1 LLVKAAKFFIP
12 TITNQQLPINAK
24 HKNLSV
30 FNQSRKNVIMLVFA
44 GMFIVIILQLAN
56 LQIFSSKYKVM
67 ADDQGKFRK
76 VIYPDRGIVY
86 DRNRKAILQNMTIY
100 DLMILPNK
108 LKGIDT
114 AALCRILDIDTAQFA
129 KKVVDVI
136 VKNGRSRPSI
146 FDALLTD
153 EKMAMLNEAMYK
165 FVPGF
170 YLQER
175 PVRSYPIDAGGNIL
189 GYLSEVDSNFLKK
202 HVNEGYQI
210 GDYAGKTGMERTYEK
225 VLMGQRGIEY
235 WKRDN
240 KNRLTERLE
249 KGKFDTAAI
258 AGENMH
264 LALDIELQALGE
276 KLMENKLGA
285 VVAVDPRTGGILAM
299 VSSPTFKPKLLTGA
313 TRKKHIAELLL
324 NPALPLYNRTVSAI
338 YSPGSTFKT
347 LQALIGLH
355 EGVIDTR
362 TRFSCSGAFYGCG
375 SGKPMRCLDKG
386 TFDLRSAITIS
397 DNTYFANVMQRV
409 INNPKYP
416 NVDSSLTAWDK
427 YMYAFGLG
435 HKLGVDVPSEKA
447 GNIPTPAHFDKI
459 YGDGHWNFCTFRSVS
474 IGQGEVNVTPIQ
486 VANEMAFIANKG
498 WYKIPHLVD
507 SIEGGDKYGLLTKYQ
522 ETHNTTDIP
531 DSVFEAVHDG
541 MQGVVDHGTG
551 VGAKVAG
558 INICGKTGTV
568 ENYIG
573 LVKQPNHAFFCGFAP
588 RENPKIAIMCVVENS
603 GHFGGTYAAPIV
615 GLMIEKYLKD
625 SIVDKARLD
634 QLEKLSALNLIPPRI
649 YSELRKQD
657 SMRHIRDSAYLVA
670 KGYLKLIRDT
680 MGLDDEDEQ
689 EALDKLKKDKES
701 VKKEL
706 PKKDSSNSPFKIK
719 IEGILPDE
727 KRKAATKDTVKN

>member
-1 LLVKAAKFFIP
+1 
-12 TITNQQLPINAK
+12 
-24 HKNLSV
+24 
-30 FNQSRKNVIMLVFA
+30 
-44 GMFIVIILQLAN
+44 MFIVIILQLAN
-56 LQIFSSKYKVM
+56 LQLFSSKYKTL

-86 DRNRKAILQNMTIY
+86 DRNGKAILQNMTIY
-100 DLMILPNK
+100 DLMIYPNK
-108 LKGIDT
+108 LKGVDT

-129 KKVVDVI
+129 KKVVEVI
-136 VKNGRSRPSI
+136 IKNGRARPSV
-146 FDALLTD
+146 FDALLSD

-175 PVRSYPIDAGGNIL
+175 PVRSYPVDAGGNIL
-189 GYLSEVDSNFLKK
+189 GYLSEVDSAFLKRHK
-202 HVNEGYQI
+202 GEGYQL

-249 KGKFDTAAI
+249 KGKDDTAAI
-258 AGENMH
+258 AGDNMH

-285 VVAVDPRTGGILAM
+285 VVAVDPKTGGILAM

-313 TRKKHIAELLL
+313 TRKKQIAELLL

-355 EGVIDTR
+355 EGVIETS

-375 SGKPMRCLDKG
+375 SGRPMRCLDFG

-416 NVDSSLTAWDK
+416 SVDSSLAVWDR
-427 YMYAFGLG
+427 YMYSFGLG
-435 HKLGVDVPSEKA
+435 RKLGVDVPSEKA
-447 GNIPTPAHFDKI
+447 GNIPTPAQYDKV
-459 YGDGHWNFCTFRSVS
+459 YGKGHWNYCTFRSVS

-507 SIEGGDKYGLLTKYQ
+507 SIEGGDKFDMLSKYKEQ
-522 ETHNTTDIP
+522 KNTTDIP

-541 MQGVVDHGTG
+541 MQGVVDRGTG
-551 VGAKVAG
+551 MNAKVPG
-558 INICGKTGTV
+558 IDICGKTGTV

-588 RENPKIAIMCVVENS
+588 RDNPKIAIMCVVENS
-603 GHFGGTYAAPIV
+603 GRFGGTYAAPIV

-625 SIVDKARLD
+625 SITGVARLD
-634 QLEKLSALNLIPPRI
+634 QVEKLSALNLIPPRI
-649 YSELRKQD
+649 YVEMRKQD
-657 SMRHIRDSAYLVA
+657 SMRHIKDSAYLLA
-670 KGYLKLIRDT
+670 RGYIKKIRDT
-680 MGLDDEDEQ
+680 MGLDDEDER
-689 EALDKLKKDKES
+689 EALEKLKKDKES
-701 VKKEL
+701 AKKEV
-706 PKKDSSNSPFKIK
+706 PKKDSLPVKPK
-719 IEGILPDE
+719 IEGVLPDD
-727 KRKAATKDTVKN
+727 KRKEEARDSVKT

>member
-1 LLVKAAKFFIP
+1 M
-12 TITNQQLPINAK
+12 
-24 HKNLSV
+24 SV
-30 FNQSRKNVIMLVFA
+30 FNQSRKNVVLLVFA
-44 GMFIVIILQLAN
+44 SMFIVIILQLAN
-56 LQIFSSKYKVM
+56 LQIFSSKYKIM

-76 VIYPDRGIVY
+76 VVYPDRGIVY
-86 DRNRKAILQNMTIY
+86 DRNHKAILQNMTIY

-114 AALCRILDIDTAQFA
+114 LALCKILNIDTAQFS
-129 KKVVDVI
+129 KKVVELI
-136 VKNGRSRPSI
+136 IKNGRSRPSI
-146 FDALLTD
+146 FDALLSD

-175 PVRSYPIDAGGNIL
+175 PVRSYPVDAGGNIL
-189 GYLSEVDSNFLKK
+189 GYLSEVDSGFLKK

-249 KGKFDTAAI
+249 KGTHDTAAI
-258 AGENMH
+258 AGNNMH
-264 LALDIELQALGE
+264 LSLDIELQALGE

-285 VVAVDPRTGGILAM
+285 IVAVDPKTGGILAM
-299 VSSPTFKPKLLTGA
+299 VSSPTFKPKLLAGA

-355 EGVIDTR
+355 EGVIDTH

-375 SGKPMRCLDKG
+375 SGRPMKCLDVG

-397 DNTYFANVMQRV
+397 DNTYFANVMQKV
-409 INNPKYP
+409 INNSKYP
-416 NVDSSLTAWDK
+416 NIDTSLAVWDR
-427 YMYAFGLG
+427 YMYSFGLG
-435 HKLGVDVPSEKA
+435 KKLGVDVPFEKG
-447 GNIPTPAHFDKI
+447 GNIPTPAHFNKI
-459 YGDGHWNFCTFRSVS
+459 YGAGRWNYCTFRSVS

-507 SIEGGDKYGLLTKYQ
+507 SIEGGDKFNLLSKFKEQ
-522 ETHNTTDIP
+522 KNTTDIP

-541 MQGVVDHGTG
+541 MQGVVDRGTG
-551 VGAKVAG
+551 IAAKVEG
-558 INICGKTGTV
+558 ISICGKTGTV

-573 LVKQPNHAFFCGFAP
+573 LIKQPNHAFFCGFAP
-588 RENPKIAIMCVVENS
+588 RDNPRIAIMCVVENS
-603 GHFGGTYAAPIV
+603 GRFGGTYAAPIV
-615 GLMIEKYLKD
+615 GLLIEKYLKD
-625 SIVDKARLD
+625 SITDKKRLAQIE
-634 QLEKLSALNLIPPRI
+634 QLSQLNLIPPRI
-649 YSELRKQD
+649 YTEIRKQD

-670 KGYLKLIRDT
+670 RGYLKSLKDT
-680 MGLDDEDEQ
+680 MGLDDEDERD
-689 EALDKLKKDKES
+689 ALDKLKKDKEL
-701 VKKEL
+701 VKKEI
-706 PKKDSSNSPFKIK
+706 PKKDSNSTAPKFK
-719 IEGILPDE
+719 IEGVLPDNRRRVE
-727 KRKAATKDTVKN
+727 TIDTVKI

>member
-1 LLVKAAKFFIP
+1 
-12 TITNQQLPINAK
+12 
-24 HKNLSV
+24 
-30 FNQSRKNVIMLVFA
+30 
-44 GMFIVIILQLAN
+44 MFIVIILQLAN
-56 LQIFSSKYKVM
+56 LQLFSSKYKTL

-86 DRNRKAILQNMTIY
+86 DRNGKAILQNMTIY
-100 DLMILPNK
+100 DLMIYPNK
-108 LKGIDT
+108 LKGVDT

-129 KKVVDVI
+129 KKVIEVI
-136 VKNGRSRPSI
+136 IKNGRARPSV
-146 FDALLTD
+146 FDALLSD

-175 PVRSYPIDAGGNIL
+175 PVRSYPVDAGGNIL
-189 GYLSEVDSNFLKK
+189 GYLSEVDSAFLKRHK
-202 HVNEGYQI
+202 GEGYQL

-249 KGKFDTAAI
+249 KGKDDTAAI
-258 AGENMH
+258 AGDNMH

-285 VVAVDPRTGGILAM
+285 VVAVDPKTGGILAM

-313 TRKKHIAELLL
+313 TRKKQIAELLL

-355 EGVIDTR
+355 EGVIETS

-375 SGKPMRCLDKG
+375 SGRPMRCLDFG

-416 NVDSSLTAWDK
+416 SVDSSLAVWDR
-427 YMYAFGLG
+427 YMYSFGLG
-435 HKLGVDVPSEKA
+435 RKLGVDVPSEKA
-447 GNIPTPAHFDKI
+447 GNIPTPAQYDKV
-459 YGDGHWNFCTFRSVS
+459 YGKGHWNYCTFRSVS

-507 SIEGGDKYGLLTKYQ
+507 SIEGGDKFDMLSKYKEQ
-522 ETHNTTDIP
+522 KNTTDIP

-541 MQGVVDHGTG
+541 MQGVVDRGTG
-551 VGAKVAG
+551 MNAKVPG
-558 INICGKTGTV
+558 IDICGKTGTV

-588 RENPKIAIMCVVENS
+588 RDNPKIAIMCVVENS
-603 GHFGGTYAAPIV
+603 GRFGGTYAAPIV

-625 SIVDKARLD
+625 SITGKARLD
-634 QLEKLSALNLIPPRI
+634 QVENLSALNLIPPRI
-649 YSELRKQD
+649 YVEMRKQD
-657 SMRHIRDSAYLVA
+657 SMRHIKDSAYLLA
-670 KGYLKLIRDT
+670 RGYIKKIRDT
-680 MGLDDEDEQ
+680 MGLDDEDER
-689 EALDKLKKDKES
+689 EALEKLKKDKES
-701 VKKEL
+701 AKKEV
-706 PKKDSSNSPFKIK
+706 PKKDSLPVKPK
-719 IEGILPDE
+719 IEGVLPDD
-727 KRKAATKDTVKN
+727 KRKEEARDSVKA

>member
-1 LLVKAAKFFIP
+1 
-12 TITNQQLPINAK
+12 
-24 HKNLSV
+24 
-30 FNQSRKNVIMLVFA
+30 MLVFA

-56 LQIFSSKYKVM
+56 LQLFSSKYKTL

-86 DRNRKAILQNMTIY
+86 DRNGKAILQNMTIY
-100 DLMILPNK
+100 DLMIYPNK
-108 LKGIDT
+108 LKGVDT

-129 KKVVDVI
+129 KKVVEVI
-136 VKNGRSRPSI
+136 IKNGRARPSV
-146 FDALLTD
+146 FDALLSD

-175 PVRSYPIDAGGNIL
+175 PVRSYPVDAGGNIL
-189 GYLSEVDSNFLKK
+189 GYLSEVDSAFLKRHK
-202 HVNEGYQI
+202 GEGYQL

-249 KGKFDTAAI
+249 KGKDDTAAI
-258 AGENMH
+258 AGDNMH

-285 VVAVDPRTGGILAM
+285 VVAVDPKTGGILAM

-313 TRKKHIAELLL
+313 TRKKQIAELLL

-355 EGVIDTR
+355 EGVIETS

-375 SGKPMRCLDKG
+375 SGRPMRCLDFG

-416 NVDSSLTAWDK
+416 SVDSSLAVWDR
-427 YMYAFGLG
+427 YMYSFGLG
-435 HKLGVDVPSEKA
+435 RKLGVDVPSEKA
-447 GNIPTPAHFDKI
+447 GNIPTPAQYDKV
-459 YGDGHWNFCTFRSVS
+459 YGKGHWNYCTFRSVS

-507 SIEGGDKYGLLTKYQ
+507 SIEGGDKFDMLSKYKEQ
-522 ETHNTTDIP
+522 KNTTDIP

-541 MQGVVDHGTG
+541 MQGVVDRGTG
-551 VGAKVAG
+551 MNAKVPG
-558 INICGKTGTV
+558 IDICGKTGTV

-588 RENPKIAIMCVVENS
+588 RDNPKIAIMCVVENS
-603 GHFGGTYAAPIV
+603 GRFGGTYAAPIV

-625 SIVDKARLD
+625 SITGEARLD
-634 QLEKLSALNLIPPRI
+634 QVEKLSALNLIPPRI
-649 YSELRKQD
+649 YVEMRKQD
-657 SMRHIRDSAYLVA
+657 SMRHIKDSAYLLA
-670 KGYLKLIRDT
+670 RGYIKKIRDT
-680 MGLDDEDEQ
+680 MGLDDEDER
-689 EALDKLKKDKES
+689 EALEKLKKDKES
-701 VKKEL
+701 AKKEV
-706 PKKDSSNSPFKIK
+706 PKKDSLPVKPK
-719 IEGILPDE
+719 IEGVLPDD
-727 KRKAATKDTVKN
+727 KRKEEARDSVKA

>member
-1 LLVKAAKFFIP
+1 
-12 TITNQQLPINAK
+12 
-24 HKNLSV
+24 
-30 FNQSRKNVIMLVFA
+30 
-44 GMFIVIILQLAN
+44 
-56 LQIFSSKYKVM
+56 
-67 ADDQGKFRK
+67 
-76 VIYPDRGIVY
+76 
-86 DRNRKAILQNMTIY
+86 
-100 DLMILPNK
+100 
-108 LKGIDT
+108 
-114 AALCRILDIDTAQFA
+114 
-129 KKVVDVI
+129 
-136 VKNGRSRPSI
+136 
-146 FDALLTD
+146 
-153 EKMAMLNEAMYK
+153 
-165 FVPGF
+165 
-170 YLQER
+170 
-175 PVRSYPIDAGGNIL
+175 
-189 GYLSEVDSNFLKK
+189 
-202 HVNEGYQI
+202 
-210 GDYAGKTGMERTYEK
+210 
-225 VLMGQRGIEY
+225 
-235 WKRDN
+235 
-240 KNRLTERLE
+240 
-249 KGKFDTAAI
+249 
-258 AGENMH
+258 
-264 LALDIELQALGE
+264 
-276 KLMENKLGA
+276 
-285 VVAVDPRTGGILAM
+285 
-299 VSSPTFKPKLLTGA
+299 
-313 TRKKHIAELLL
+313 
-324 NPALPLYNRTVSAI
+324 
-338 YSPGSTFKT
+338 
-347 LQALIGLH
+347 
-355 EGVIDTR
+355 
-362 TRFSCSGAFYGCG
+362 
-375 SGKPMRCLDKG
+375 MRCLDKG

>member
-1 LLVKAAKFFIP
+1 
-12 TITNQQLPINAK
+12 
-24 HKNLSV
+24 
-30 FNQSRKNVIMLVFA
+30 MLVFA
-44 GMFIVIILQLAN
+44 CMFLIIILQLAN
-56 LQIFSSKYKVM
+56 LQIFSSKYKTM

-100 DLMILPNK
+100 DLMIVPTK

-114 AALCRILDIDTAQFA
+114 AALCRILGIDTAQFV
-129 KKVVDVI
+129 KRIVEVI
-136 VKNGRSRPSI
+136 VKNGRSRPSP
-146 FDALLTD
+146 FDALLSD
-153 EKMAMLNEAMYK
+153 EKMAMLNESMYK
-165 FVPGF
+165 FAPGF

-175 PVRSYPIDAGGNIL
+175 PVRNYPVDAGGNIL
-189 GYLSEVDSNFLKK
+189 GYLSEVDSAFLKK
-202 HVNEGYQI
+202 HSGEGYQI
-210 GDYAGKTGMERTYEK
+210 GDYAGKTGMERTYER

-249 KGKFDTAAI
+249 KGRFDTAAI
-258 AGENMH
+258 AGDNMH
-264 LALDIELQALGE
+264 LALDVELQALGE

-285 VVAVDPRTGGILAM
+285 MVAVDPKTGGILAM
-299 VSSPTFKPKLLTGA
+299 VSSPTFKPKLLTGP

-324 NPALPLYNRTVSAI
+324 NPALPLFNRTVSAT

-355 EGVIDTR
+355 EGMIDTR

-375 SGKPMRCLDKG
+375 SGRPMRCLDVG

-416 NVDSSLTAWDK
+416 SVDSSLSAWDN

-435 HKLGVDVPSEKA
+435 HRLGVDVPSEKA
-447 GNIPTPAHFDKI
+447 GNIPTPKYFNKV
-459 YGDGHWNFCTFRSVS
+459 YGNGHWNYCTFRSVS

-498 WYKIPHLVD
+498 WYRIPHLVD
-507 SIEGGDKYGLLTKYQ
+507 SIEGGDKYGLLEKYN
-522 ETHNTTDIP
+522 EKHNTTDIP

-541 MQGVVDHGTG
+541 MQGVVDRGTG
-551 VGAKVAG
+551 IAAKVPG

-603 GHFGGTYAAPIV
+603 GRFGGTYAAPIV

-625 SIVDKARLD
+625 SITDKARLARIE
-634 QLEKLSALNLIPPRI
+634 QLSNLNLIPPRI
-649 YSELRKQD
+649 FTEIRKQD
-657 SMRHIRDSAYLVA
+657 SMRHVRDSAYLVA
-670 KGYLKLIRDT
+670 RGYIKKIKDT
-680 MGLDDEDEQ
+680 MGLDEEDEQ
-689 EALDKLKKDKES
+689 EALDRLKKDKES
-701 VKKEL
+701 AKKEIPKPDSNKL
-706 PKKDSSNSPFKIK
+706 PLRPA
-719 IEGILPDE
+719 IEGVVPEDR
-727 KRKAATKDTVKN
+727 RKPELRDTVKN

>member
-1 LLVKAAKFFIP
+1 
-12 TITNQQLPINAK
+12 
-24 HKNLSV
+24 
-30 FNQSRKNVIMLVFA
+30 MLVFA

-56 LQIFSSKYKVM
+56 LQLFSSKYKTL

-86 DRNRKAILQNMTIY
+86 DRNGKAILQNMTIY
-100 DLMILPNK
+100 DLMIYPNK
-108 LKGIDT
+108 LKGVDT

-129 KKVVDVI
+129 KKVVEVI
-136 VKNGRSRPSI
+136 IKNGRARPSV
-146 FDALLTD
+146 FDALLSD

-175 PVRSYPIDAGGNIL
+175 PVRSYPVDAGGNIL
-189 GYLSEVDSNFLKK
+189 GYLSEVDSAFLKRHK
-202 HVNEGYQI
+202 GEGYQL

-249 KGKFDTAAI
+249 KGKDDTAAI
-258 AGENMH
+258 AGDNMH

-285 VVAVDPRTGGILAM
+285 VVAVDPKTGGILAM

-313 TRKKHIAELLL
+313 TRKKQIAELLL

-355 EGVIDTR
+355 EGVIETS

-375 SGKPMRCLDKG
+375 SGRPMRCLDFG

-416 NVDSSLTAWDK
+416 SVDSSLAVWDR
-427 YMYAFGLG
+427 YMYSFGLG
-435 HKLGVDVPSEKA
+435 RKLGVDVPSEKA
-447 GNIPTPAHFDKI
+447 GNIPTPAQYDKV
-459 YGDGHWNFCTFRSVS
+459 YGKGHWNYCTFRSVS

-507 SIEGGDKYGLLTKYQ
+507 SIEGGDKFDMLSKYKEQ
-522 ETHNTTDIP
+522 KNTTDIP

-541 MQGVVDHGTG
+541 MQGVVDRGTG
-551 VGAKVAG
+551 MNAKVPG
-558 INICGKTGTV
+558 IDICGKTGTV

-588 RENPKIAIMCVVENS
+588 RDNPKIAIMCVVENS
-603 GHFGGTYAAPIV
+603 GRFGGTYAAPIV

-625 SIVDKARLD
+625 SITGKARLD
-634 QLEKLSALNLIPPRI
+634 QVENLSALNLIPPRI
-649 YSELRKQD
+649 YVEMRKQD
-657 SMRHIRDSAYLVA
+657 SMRHIKDSAYLLA
-670 KGYLKLIRDT
+670 RGYIKKLRDT
-680 MGLDDEDEQ
+680 MGLDDEDER
-689 EALDKLKKDKES
+689 EALEKLKKDKES
-701 VKKEL
+701 AKKEV
-706 PKKDSSNSPFKIK
+706 PKKDSLPVKPK
-719 IEGILPDE
+719 IEGVLPDD
-727 KRKAATKDTVKN
+727 KRKEEARDSVKT

>member
-1 LLVKAAKFFIP
+1 
-12 TITNQQLPINAK
+12 
-24 HKNLSV
+24 
-30 FNQSRKNVIMLVFA
+30 
-44 GMFIVIILQLAN
+44 MFIVIILQLAN
-56 LQIFSSKYKVM
+56 LQLFSSKYKTL

-86 DRNRKAILQNMTIY
+86 DRNGKAILQNMTIY
-100 DLMILPNK
+100 DLMIYPNK
-108 LKGIDT
+108 LKGVDT

-129 KKVVDVI
+129 KKVVEVI
-136 VKNGRSRPSI
+136 IKNGRARPSV
-146 FDALLTD
+146 FDALLSD

-175 PVRSYPIDAGGNIL
+175 PVRSYPVDAGGNIL
-189 GYLSEVDSNFLKK
+189 GYLSEVDSAFLKRHK
-202 HVNEGYQI
+202 GEGYQL

-249 KGKFDTAAI
+249 KGKDDTAAI
-258 AGENMH
+258 AGDNMH

-285 VVAVDPRTGGILAM
+285 VVAVDPKTGGILAM

-313 TRKKHIAELLL
+313 TRKKQIAELLL

-355 EGVIDTR
+355 EGVIETN

-375 SGKPMRCLDKG
+375 SGRPMRCLDFG

-416 NVDSSLTAWDK
+416 SVDSSLAVWDR
-427 YMYAFGLG
+427 YMYSFGLG
-435 HKLGVDVPSEKA
+435 RKLGVDVPSEKA
-447 GNIPTPAHFDKI
+447 GNIPTPAQYDKV
-459 YGDGHWNFCTFRSVS
+459 YGKGHWNYCTFRSVS

-507 SIEGGDKYGLLTKYQ
+507 SIEGGDKFDMLSKYKEQ
-522 ETHNTTDIP
+522 KNTTDIP

-541 MQGVVDHGTG
+541 MQGVVDRGTG
-551 VGAKVAG
+551 MNAKVPG
-558 INICGKTGTV
+558 IDICGKTGTV

-588 RENPKIAIMCVVENS
+588 RDNPKIAIMCVVENS
-603 GHFGGTYAAPIV
+603 GRFGGTYAAPIV

-625 SIVDKARLD
+625 SITGKARLD
-634 QLEKLSALNLIPPRI
+634 QVENLSALNLIPPRI
-649 YSELRKQD
+649 YVEMRKQD
-657 SMRHIRDSAYLVA
+657 SMRHIKDSAYLLA
-670 KGYLKLIRDT
+670 RGYIKKLRDT
-680 MGLDDEDEQ
+680 MGLDDEDER
-689 EALDKLKKDKES
+689 EALEKLKKDKES
-701 VKKEL
+701 AKKEV
-706 PKKDSSNSPFKIK
+706 PKKDSLPVKPK
-719 IEGILPDE
+719 IEGVLPDD
-727 KRKAATKDTVKN
+727 KRKEEARDSVKA